1 MQPPT
6 QTTQRPTVATLL
18 ALLLGFGLMQMGNT
32 LQATLLS
39 VRGGSEGFSPAQ
51 IGAVGSGFWVG
62 VVIGSLR
69 CGKVIQI
76 VGHIRAFVAL
86 GAIASTAP
94 LLHLLLID
102 PLAWVLT
109 RALTGFCFAGL
120 FIVVESWL
128 NSAATEE
135 TRGQILS
142 IYAMTGLLA
151 GIVGQLLLPATD
163 PAGFRAFC
171 IVAII
176 IAFALVPIAL
186 TRASAPAYEGGGA
199 RISIRG
205 LYRQSPFGIVAAFLC
220 GVATSAFFT
229 LGPVFAQRRD
239 LDTGGVAVFMA
250 SGTLGGFLMAWPL
263 GWLSDRLDRRLV
275 IIGAAVTATASLLTM
290 MALVPDEAS
299 RWILYL
305 CAGVLGGDDRADLQ
319 RCHGPCERRRR
330 RGRVC
335 SRLRRPPDHAG
346 PRRGG
351 WTLTWRA
358 CHVGVA
364 TRPVIYAHCN
374 ADRHRCIW
382 GIPADTESSSARDA
396 QRSFRSR
403 APYPSRD
410 RARVGTFESRLALT
424 NTQAVAA
431 ASMADLRHFTHWL
444 NSNKGTKSLTG
455 P

>member
-6 QTTQRPTVATLL
+6 QPTQRPTVATLL

-142 IYAMTGLLA
+142 
-151 GIVGQLLLPATD
+151 V
-163 PAGFRAFC
+163 
-171 IVAII
+171 
-176 IAFALVPIAL
+176 
-186 TRASAPAYEGGGA
+186 
-199 RISIRG
+199 
-205 LYRQSPFGIVAAFLC
+205 
-220 GVATSAFFT
+220 
-229 LGPVFAQRRD
+229 
-239 LDTGGVAVFMA
+239 
-250 SGTLGGFLMAWPL
+250 
-263 GWLSDRLDRRLV
+263 
-275 IIGAAVTATASLLTM
+275 
-290 MALVPDEAS
+290 
-299 RWILYL
+299 
-305 CAGVLGGDDRADLQ
+305 
-319 RCHGPCERRRR
+319 
-330 RGRVC
+330 
-335 SRLRRPPDHAG
+335 
-346 PRRGG
+346 
-351 WTLTWRA
+351 
-358 CHVGVA
+358 
-364 TRPVIYAHCN
+364 
-374 ADRHRCIW
+374 
-382 GIPADTESSSARDA
+382 
-396 QRSFRSR
+396 
-403 APYPSRD
+403 
-410 RARVGTFESRLALT
+410 
-424 NTQAVAA
+424 
-431 ASMADLRHFTHWL
+431 
-444 NSNKGTKSLTG
+444 
-455 P
+455 

>member
-1 MQPPT
+1 
-6 QTTQRPTVATLL
+6 
-18 ALLLGFGLMQMGNT
+18 MQMGNT

-39 VRGGSEGFSPAQ
+39 VRGGVEGFSPAQ
-51 IGAVGSGFWVG
+51 IGAVGAGFWVG

-69 CGKVIQI
+69 CGKLIQS
-76 VGHIRAFVAL
+76 VGHIRAFLAL

-94 LLHLLLID
+94 LLHLLLMD
-102 PLAWVLT
+102 PITWVVA

-120 FIVVESWL
+120 FIIVESWL
-128 NSAATEE
+128 NSAATDE

-229 LGPVFAQRRD
+229 LGPVYAQGRD

-290 MALVPDEAS
+290 MVLVPDEAS

-305 CAGVLGGDDRADLQ
+305 CAGILGGTIVPTYSVVMA
-319 RCHGPCERRRR
+319 
-330 RGRVC
+330 
-335 SRLRRPPDHAG
+335 
-346 PRRGG
+346 
-351 WTLTWRA
+351 
-358 CHVGVA
+358 HV
-364 TRPVIYAHCN
+364 N
-374 ADRHRCIW
+374 
-382 GIPADTESSSARDA
+382 DA
-396 QRSFRSR
+396 
-403 APYPSRD
+403 
-410 RARVGTFESRLALT
+410 VGEGEF
-424 NTQAVAA
+424 AA
-431 ASMADLRHFTHWL
+431 ASGGLLIVQGVGATAGPLLGGLAMSALPQGLSYMLVATQIAMAVFGAYRLTRRAAPPEMH
-444 NSNKGTKSLTG
+444 KGVFVVEPSIPVGTELASGHSRAGSPVSTQR
-455 P
+455 PS

>member
-1 MQPPT
+1 
-6 QTTQRPTVATLL
+6 
-18 ALLLGFGLMQMGNT
+18 MQMGNT

-39 VRGGSEGFSPAQ
+39 VRGGVEGFSPAQ
-51 IGAVGSGFWVG
+51 IGAVGAGFWVG

-69 CGKVIQI
+69 CGKLIQS
-76 VGHIRAFVAL
+76 VGHIRAFLAL
-86 GAIASTAP
+86 GAIASAAP
-94 LLHLLLID
+94 LLHLLLMD
-102 PLAWVLT
+102 PIAWVVA

-128 NSAATEE
+128 NSAATDE

-186 TRASAPAYEGGGA
+186 TRASAPAYQGGGA

-229 LGPVFAQRRD
+229 LGPVYAQRRD

-290 MALVPDEAS
+290 MVLVPDEAS

-305 CAGVLGGDDRADLQ
+305 CAGILGGTIVPTYSVVMA
-319 RCHGPCERRRR
+319 
-330 RGRVC
+330 
-335 SRLRRPPDHAG
+335 
-346 PRRGG
+346 
-351 WTLTWRA
+351 
-358 CHVGVA
+358 HV
-364 TRPVIYAHCN
+364 N
-374 ADRHRCIW
+374 
-382 GIPADTESSSARDA
+382 DA
-396 QRSFRSR
+396 
-403 APYPSRD
+403 
-410 RARVGTFESRLALT
+410 VGEGEF
-424 NTQAVAA
+424 AA
-431 ASMADLRHFTHWL
+431 ASGGLLIMQGVGATAGPLLGGLAMSALPQGLSYMLVATQIAMAVFGAYRLTRRAAPPEMH
-444 NSNKGTKSLTG
+444 KGVFVVEPSIPVGTELASGHSRAGSPVSTQR
-455 P
+455 PS